1 MKRCCLSAVWS
12 VRLCGVACQ
21 RVIRH
26 ALVQDLCSRVCG
38 TSWYLVA
45 RWPAAVCVYCYL
57 VKCTRWYF
65 LHLSL
70 QPCMIRWCL
79 LGPPMRR
86 TGRDP
91 GTIGASSYCDLYCHP
106 RMLWTILSHFYVEC
120 QVLLPSFVMPLSP
133 WRCWSSIGLASVFAH
148 AALATPAAAIS
159 ADACAPA
166 GELAPACCRRVGGSS
181 P

>member
-1 MKRCCLSAVWS
+1 MVCSFVRCGMSA
-12 VRLCGVACQ
+12 CHTA
-21 RVIRH
+21 
-26 ALVQDLCSRVCG
+26 CSRTGSLLACVWYIMVSCCPMACG
-38 TSWYLVA
+38 
-45 RWPAAVCVYCYL
+45 RVCVLLSHL
-57 VKCTRWYF
+57 VRGTRWYF
-65 LHLSL
+65 SHNSL

-106 RMLWTILSHFYVEC
+106 RILWTILSHFYVEC